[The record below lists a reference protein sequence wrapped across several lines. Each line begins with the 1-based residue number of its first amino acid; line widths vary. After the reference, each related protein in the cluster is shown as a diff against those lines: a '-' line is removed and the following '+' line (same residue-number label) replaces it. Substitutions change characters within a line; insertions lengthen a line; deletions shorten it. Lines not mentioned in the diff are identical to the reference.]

1 MKLGLGTVQFG
12 LDYGISNSA
21 GKTLPAEVREILLL
35 AASSGIRVLD
45 TAAGYGQSEEVLGEC
60 SDSDWPF
67 KIVTKTP
74 AFGGVTAGTAECDRL
89 GATFRESLRKLRRQK
104 VYGLL
109 AHHASDLLAPG
120 GERLVGA
127 MLDLKARG
135 LVEKVGASVYSGAQ
149 IDALLERFPIDIVQL
164 PLNVLDQR
172 LLASGHIRALKK
184 AAVEIH
190 VRSIFLQG
198 LLLMPLERLPEYF
211 EPARAHLKRY
221 QAFLLGHGMTPMHAA
236 LGFAL
241 GVPEVDHVIL
251 GVNTRQQLQE
261 IVSQESAPVDVDW
274 REFALD
280 LVPMVDPSQWRL
292 N

>member
-21 GKTLPAEVREILLL
+21 GRTLPAEVREILSL
-35 AASSGIRVLD
+35 AASKGLLVLD
-45 TAAGYGQSEEVLGEC
+45 TAAGYGRSEEVLGEC
-60 SDSDWPF
+60 SDLTRLF
-67 KIVTKTP
+67 RIVTKTP
-74 AFGGVTAGTAECDRL
+74 AFGGGSTGGSNCDRL
-89 GATFRESLRKLRRQK
+89 GATFRESLRRLRRQQ

-109 AHHASDLLAPG
+109 AHQADDLLAPG
-120 GERLVGA
+120 GERLVEA

-135 LVEKVGASVYSGAQ
+135 LVEKVGASVYNGAQ
-149 IDALLERFPIDIVQL
+149 IDALVGRFPIDIVQL
-164 PLNVLDQR
+164 PLSVLDQR
-172 LLASGHIRALKK
+172 LLASGHIGALKR
-184 AAVEIH
+184 AGVEIH

-211 EPARAHLKRY
+211 EPARAHLRRY
-221 QAFLLGHGMTPMHAA
+221 LAFLQSRGMTPMQAA

-251 GVNTRQQLQE
+251 GVNTRQQLHE
-261 IVSQESAPVDVDW
+261 ILSQEPAPVDVEW

-280 LVPMVDPSQWRL
+280 MAPMVDPSQWRL